1 MPDFTIGQPVTTD
14 VPNVEVS
21 VTPQRPLAPGRHV
34 FQLVVTDDAGN
45 ASEPAT
51 VEVVVIGDARPT
63 AVIDAPQR
71 VAAGRSF
78 ELSGRRSADLPPGRI
93 VRYTWLQLS

>member
-1 MPDFTIGQPVTTD
+1 MPAFTIGQPITTEA
-14 VPNVEVS
+14 PNVEVA
-21 VTPQRPLAPGRHV
+21 VTPERPLAPGRHV

-45 ASEPAT
+45 TSEPAT
-51 VEVVVIGDARPT
+51 VEVVVIDDAKPT

-71 VAAGRSF
+71 VSAGRSF
-78 ELSGRRSADLPPGRI
+78 ELSGRRSVDLAPGRI